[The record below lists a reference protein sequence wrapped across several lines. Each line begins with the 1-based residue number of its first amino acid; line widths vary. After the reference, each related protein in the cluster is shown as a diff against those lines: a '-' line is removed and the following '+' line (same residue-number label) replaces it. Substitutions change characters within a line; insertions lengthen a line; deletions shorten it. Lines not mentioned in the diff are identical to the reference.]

1 MGKFQSHFL
10 KNNTIPLGFP
20 SWNRERVVEL
30 QGRETTD
37 TWKKWNRWNCSFFII
52 TPLYNKILVI
62 HIILLW
68 SMLYQF
74 YINAIHGCKVRSLLH
89 SSKFIKSLSVRFFA
103 NHESKLLSQCFGA
116 ALGMFPHFVAR
127 QTAATSLATLLA
139 KVDRLSGLNFPLAK
153 VEQFNNICVLGRK
166 SFCHRKGLNC
176 ENDDKPLSCSVKSHP
191 FQVHDDS
198 AALP

>member
-89 SSKFIKSLSVRFFA
+89 SSKFIKSISVRFFA

-116 ALGMFPHFVAR
+116 ALGMFCASPFCSETDGSYKFGNFACESR
-127 QTAATSLATLLA
+127 SSI
-139 KVDRLSGLNFPLAK
+139 RFELSACK
-153 VEQFNNICVLGRK
+153 GRT
-166 SFCHRKGLNC
+166 
-176 ENDDKPLSCSVKSHP
+176 V
-191 FQVHDDS
+191 Q
-198 AALP
+198 